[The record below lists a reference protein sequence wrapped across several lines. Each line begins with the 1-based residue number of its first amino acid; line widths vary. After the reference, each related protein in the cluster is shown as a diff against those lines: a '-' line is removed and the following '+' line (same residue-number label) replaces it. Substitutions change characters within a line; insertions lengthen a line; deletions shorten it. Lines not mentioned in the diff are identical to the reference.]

1 MLSVTTTSSQIA
13 VDGTA
18 VLLVDEAPQ
27 YQEVSVHSTQP
38 IFIGDFAVTSSTGY
52 KVDKDLNF
60 TYTLAPHTKS
70 YSIANG
76 VPATV
81 YVLVTV
87 L

>member
-1 MLSVTTTSSQIA
+1 MTTLSNQVA

-18 VLLVDEAPQ
+18 VLLVPAAPQ

-38 IFIGDFAVTSSTGY
+38 IFIGDSTVTSTTGY

-60 TYTLAPHTKS
+60 TYTLAPHVES
-70 YSIANG
+70 WSIANG

-81 YVLVTV
+81 YTLVTV